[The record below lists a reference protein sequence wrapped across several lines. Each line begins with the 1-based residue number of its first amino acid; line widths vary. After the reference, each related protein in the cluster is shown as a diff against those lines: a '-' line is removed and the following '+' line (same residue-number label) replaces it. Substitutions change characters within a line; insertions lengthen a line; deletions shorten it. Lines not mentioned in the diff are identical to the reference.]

1 MYTYVR
7 ICSFSTS
14 SLREKCYGHSDTT
27 HDLHEAVNVN
37 SYLCVTAG
45 TTGMATGCSMVEFH
59 VHSNKISTN

>member
-1 MYTYVR
+1 MYVF
-7 ICSFSTS
+7 CSFSTS

-45 TTGMATGCSMVEFH
+45 TTGMPGCWNNDLV
-59 VHSNKISTN
+59 